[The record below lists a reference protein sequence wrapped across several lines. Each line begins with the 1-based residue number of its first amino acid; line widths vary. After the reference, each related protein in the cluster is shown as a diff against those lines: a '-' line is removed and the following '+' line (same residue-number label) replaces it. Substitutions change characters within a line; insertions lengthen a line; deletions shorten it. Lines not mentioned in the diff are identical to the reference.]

1 MIEREH
7 RGPRERGPGGDD
19 LWRGAGA
26 ERGETHEDER
36 EPQGRG
42 ECVRATTSAAS
53 ARAKGVYS
61 TAMNI
66 LLEAHDLV
74 RVYPGVRAVDGIG
87 FRVEAGQCFGL
98 LGPNG
103 AGKTT
108 TLEMLEGIQTPTSGR
123 ILYRGRPLDRE
134 SRESIGIQFQATA
147 LQDFQSVRE
156 SLEMFARLYRR
167 TADRDELIR
176 LCNLGDIL
184 DRDTRKL
191 SGGQRQRLLLAIALV
206 NDPDLVFLDEP
217 TTGLDPQS
225 RRNFWG
231 LIETVR
237 RRGKTIVL
245 TTHYMEEAERL
256 CDRIA
261 IVDHGRII
269 AEGHPVRLVR
279 EHFPATVIRLP
290 AAAWPDGAALPE
302 GATHRDGIIELF
314 AEAVPPVLAEL
325 ERVGADLTELRVAT
339 PNLEDLFLK
348 LTGHDLRA

>member
-1 MIEREH
+1 MRQP
-7 RGPRERGPGGDD
+7 GGGPGPGVP
-19 LWRGAGA
+19 
-26 ERGETHEDER
+26 T
-36 EPQGRG
+36 
-42 ECVRATTSAAS
+42 C
-53 ARAKGVYS
+53 AKRVYS
-61 TAMNI
+61 VAVNS

-123 ILYRGRPLDRE
+123 VLYRGRPLDRAY
-134 SRESIGIQFQATA
+134 RESVGIQFQATA
-147 LQDFQSVRE
+147 LQDFQTVRE
-156 SLEMFARLYRR
+156 SLAMFARLYRR
-167 TADRDELIR
+167 TADHDELIR
-176 LCNLGDIL
+176 LCNLAEIL

-256 CDRIA
+256 CDRVA

-269 AEGHPVRLVR
+269 AEGQPERLVR

-290 AAAWPDGAALPE
+290 ASAWPDDVPLPSAGE
-302 GATHRDGIIELF
+302 RRDGTIELY
-314 AEAVPPVLAEL
+314 ADEVPPMLSEL

-348 LTGHDLRA
+348 LTGHDLRS

>member
-1 MIEREH
+1 M
-7 RGPRERGPGGDD
+7 D
-19 LWRGAGA
+19 
-26 ERGETHEDER
+26 
-36 EPQGRG
+36 
-42 ECVRATTSAAS
+42 
-53 ARAKGVYS
+53 GV
-61 TAMNI
+61 
-66 LLEAHDLV
+66 
-74 RVYPGVRAVDGIG
+74 G
-87 FRVEAGQCFGL
+87 FGVEAGQCFGL

-108 TLEMLEGIQTPTSGR
+108 TLELLEGIQVPTSGWVR
-123 ILYRGRPLDRE
+123 YLGRPLDRQY
-134 SRESIGIQFQATA
+134 RESVGIQFQATA
-147 LQDFQSVRE
+147 LQDFQTVRE
-156 SLEMFARLYRR
+156 ALTMFASLYRR
-167 TADRDELIR
+167 TADQTELIR
-176 LCNLGDIL
+176 LCNLAEIL

-237 RRGKTIVL
+237 QRGKTILL
-245 TTHYMEEAERL
+245 TTHYMEEAQRL

-269 AEGHPVRLVR
+269 VEGLPARLIR
-279 EHFPATVIRLP
+279 DHFPAVLIRLP
-290 AAAWPDGAALPE
+290 ETAWPDATPLPAGAE
-302 GATHRDGIIELF
+302 RRGATIELY
-314 AEAVPPVLAEL
+314 AEEVPPILAEL
-325 ERVGADLTELRVAT
+325 ERVGANLSELSVAT